1 MTENKSDKSEKKQ
14 EYPRKAKEL
23 LKIIK
28 AGDREDCLVE
38 TVQREFAHP
47 FSMTTLWICRE
58 YIHKLPEEVYHRNTP
73 ESMEFVALRA
83 LLATMEGDL
92 QGAETYAGIL
102 GKTPRHLCSECLEEQ
117 DWYRIVLELVM
128 PYVSDNQ
135 FLHIICF
142 LRQIGANPV
151 QSLTLS
157 ANRPS
162 ILNGFRDFTRFGRYL
177 EKNKSLIMEIV
188 GTLYGENGRGVCE
201 IMLAEWYYQNNDCF
215 HALVLVTGTIPM
227 MESAKDMQC
236 LFAGMALQM
245 KILLLNGQSQ
255 AAAPLVEKV
264 RRRIQSTGWEELTSS
279 LNAMEAR
286 AACYEGRQ
294 DVVQEWLTRNAPDEN
309 GELYMMDMY
318 AYLIKIRC
326 YLMMGKYMMAHVLAK
341 QLIHLLKPA
350 NRYMDLCEC
359 YMLSAFACYKAGS
372 EEDMCG
378 ELEKALYL
386 AKRYKYI
393 RLLADEGESMVRL
406 LSLYEERVG
415 ADAFTEKIKGLA
427 MEVARQCPR
436 YLRRPWEDYEPL
448 TRVESYVL
456 HLLSQ
461 ERTNEEIAE
470 NLNIKI
476 GTVKFHITN
485 INRKLRVKNRRQAVR
500 RARELSLLREE

>member
-102 GKTPRHLCSECLEEQ
+102 GKTPRHLCGECLEEQ

-142 LRQIGANPV
+142 LRQIRANPV

-393 RLLADEGESMVRL
+393 RLLADEGNCMVRV
-406 LSLYEERVG
+406 LSIYWEKHGE
-415 ADAFTEKIKGLA
+415 DDFTRKI
-427 MEVARQCPR
+427 MVVAREVGKRFPDYMKSQDE
-436 YLRRPWEDYEPL
+436 YYEPL
-448 TRVESYVL
+448 TPTEKQILQLLAQGLSY
-456 HLLSQ
+456 
-461 ERTNEEIAE
+461 EEIGRK
-470 NLNIKI
+470 LDKKT
-476 GTVKFHITN
+476 GTVKFHGSGIFK
-485 INRKLRVKNRRQAVR
+485 KLEVKNRQQAVI
-500 RARELSLLREE
+500 RAEEIGLL